1 MTAVD
6 SPPRRVLPVIVLAQF
21 AGTSLWFAVNA
32 VMPDLRR
39 DWQLP
44 ASAVGH
50 LTSAV
55 QLGFIVGTLVFA
67 LLTIADRH
75 SARLVFLLCALAGAL
90 CNAAGAGLHGQIDA
104 LLALRFATG
113 FFLAGIYPVGMKIA
127 ASWYARGLGAALG
140 LLVGA
145 LVLGTAAPHGL
156 RALGAQWPW
165 QTVMLAVSAFA
176 TAGGVLLWLL
186 VPDSP
191 HLPRAARIRPQ
202 ALTVIWSNRA
212 VRASAFGYFGHMWE
226 LYTFWVLV
234 PAILATRLA
243 ASQVPAAAFAAIA
256 LGFVGCAGRWARGA
270 ALGQRACGGV
280 AARRERTVLRARAAA
295 ADRAAAAV
303 RALAGGLRGDRGRR
317 FAAVLHADRA
327 ERAAR
332 RGGQRAHLGQLH
344 RLRDLDRQHPA
355 LRRAGAV
362 AATVGCVAVAGDRAR
377 ARAADAAAAARP
389 HRARLAGASGRGE
402 QRGQAPLKMKRVPV
416 DDRTNFSG
424 ISACTTEMNVSPE
437 QCIGIRNSGLIAFS
451 SIAVCFW

>member
-1 MTAVD
+1 MTALD
-6 SPPRRVLPVIVLAQF
+6 APPRRVLPAIVLAQF

-32 VMPDLRR
+32 VMPDLQR

-55 QLGFIVGTLVFA
+55 QLGFIVGTLLFA

-75 SARLVFLLCALAGAL
+75 SPRLVFLLCALAGAM
-90 CNAAGAGLHGQIDA
+90 CNAAGAAIPGEMRGQLDA

-156 RALGAQWPW
+156 RALGAHWPW
-165 QTVMLAVSAFA
+165 QTVMLAVSCFA
-176 TAGGVLLWLL
+176 AAGGVLLWLL

-202 ALTVIWSNRA
+202 ALAVIWSDRA

-243 ASQVPAAAFAAIA
+243 AAQVPAAAFAVIA
-256 LGFVGCAGRWARGA
+256 LGFVGCVVGGLAVRRWGSAR
-270 ALGQRACGGV
+270 V
-280 AARRERTVLRARAAA
+280 AAV
-295 ADRAAAAV
+295 
-303 RALAGGLRGDRGRR
+303 
-317 FAAVLHADRA
+317 
-327 ERAAR
+327 
-332 RGGQRAHLGQLH
+332 QL
-344 RLRDLDRQHPA
+344 
-355 LRRAGAV
+355 
-362 AATVGCVAVAGDRAR
+362 
-377 ARAADAAAAARP
+377 
-389 HRARLAGASGRGE
+389 GASGLCCAL
-402 QRGQAPLKMKRVPV
+402 APLLLTAPLPV
-416 DDRTNFSG
+416 FALWLAIWGVSVVGDSPQFSTLTAQNAPRDAVG
-424 ISACTTEMNVSPE
+424 SVLTFVN
-437 QCIGIRNSGLIAFS
+437 CIGFAI
-451 SIAVCFW
+451 SIASIQLFVALAQRLPLWVVLPWLAIGPGLGLLTLRPLLRPVPGRGG